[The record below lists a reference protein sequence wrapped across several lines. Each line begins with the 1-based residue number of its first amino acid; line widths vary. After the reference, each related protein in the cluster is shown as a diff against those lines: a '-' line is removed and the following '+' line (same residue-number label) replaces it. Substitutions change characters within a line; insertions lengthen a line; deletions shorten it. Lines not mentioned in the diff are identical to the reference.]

1 MAFPALPALR
11 SRAQLRA
18 DRVIRCPLVALAL
31 LGCIAV
37 PTASAAAAR
46 APATASAAAH
56 DELIVR
62 FSARADGAQR
72 AQLRDSV
79 DADAVRGLPLPGGQ
93 LLRLE
98 GDVGAKAAIARLE
111 RSRDVLYAEPN
122 VVRTSSAT
130 MNDLYFGQLWGLRNT
145 GQTVQGTSGTA
156 GDDIAA
162 LSAWDLTTGSPSA
175 PVAVIDSGVAA
186 NHPDLSAQIATNSD
200 EIAANGLDDDANG
213 YVDDV
218 AGWDFVFG
226 DANPND
232 ANGHGTH
239 VAGTIAARGNDGTG
253 VVGVAPTTRIMP
265 LRVLDANGSG
275 TVADVLSA
283 YGYAVREGARIV
295 NLSLGGDS
303 PSQSERDAIAAAPGV
318 LFVAA
323 AGNGGSDGQDGARA
337 VGVQYPCSYDLANVV
352 CVAASDS
359 HDQLASFSN
368 YGATSVDLAAPGV
381 NILSDRPPSGGV
393 PQYGYSDGTSMA
405 TPHVSGAAA
414 LAMALSP
421 GASVA
426 AVKQALL
433 NGTDARPTL
442 TNKTVSGGRLDA
454 RGTLELLSGAPPIP
468 PPAPPPAW
476 TPSRPAPTRTA
487 APSPVVRDTAP
498 PLASLLLG
506 TRQGVSIMRRR
517 GLRPR
522 VKCLEACT
530 ANAVLTLSP
539 ANAKRIRLG
548 SGARTVRIG
557 RASKRLPSAASTRLT
572 VRLTSTAGRALGRLT
587 RSVRATLTVAFVD
600 AAGNQRTLRK
610 AITLVAAAARRR

>member
-1 MAFPALPALR
+1 
-11 SRAQLRA
+11 
-18 DRVIRCPLVALAL
+18 VALAL
-31 LGCIAV
+31 LGCIAA
-37 PTASAAAAR
+37 PPASAAAAQ
-46 APATASAAAH
+46 APATASAAAR

-93 LLRLE
+93 LLRLR

-130 MNDLYFGQLWGLRNT
+130 MNDPGLSELWGLHNT
-145 GQTVQGTSGTA
+145 GQTFDGIRGTA
-156 GDDIAA
+156 GADIAA
-162 LSAWDLTTGSPSA
+162 LSAWDLTTGSATES
-175 PVAVIDSGVAA
+175 VAVIDSGVATS
-186 NHPDLSAQIATNSD
+186 HPDFSGQIATNSG
-200 EIAANGLDDDANG
+200 EIAGNGIDDDANG

-226 DANPND
+226 DATPDD

-239 VAGTIAARGNDGTG
+239 VAGTIAARGNDATG
-253 VVGVAPTTRIMP
+253 VVGVAPATRIMP

-283 YGYAVREGARIV
+283 YEYADREGARVV

-303 PSQSERDAIAAAPGV
+303 PSQAERDAIAAAPGV

-323 AGNGGSDGQDGARA
+323 AGNGGDDVVGDNGDVAGAE
-337 VGVQYPCSYDLANVV
+337 YPCSYDLPNVV

-359 HDQLASFSN
+359 NDQLASFSN
-368 YGATSVDLAAPGV
+368 YGAKSVDLAAPGV
-381 NILSDRPPSGGV
+381 NILSDQPPSGGV
-393 PQYGYSDGTSMA
+393 PQYAYKDGTSMA

-414 LAMALSP
+414 LAIALSP

-454 RGTLELLSGAPPIP
+454 RRTLELLSGVAPTT
-468 PPAPPPAW
+468 APPP
-476 TPSRPAPTRTA
+476 PHVGPAPTATA
-487 APSPVVRDTAP
+487 PPPRHVGPAPTATAPPPPHVGPAPTATAQSPAGRDTAP
-498 PLASLLLG
+498 PLASLLLSA
-506 TRQGVSIMRRR
+506 RQRIPIVRRR

-600 AAGNQRTLRK
+600 AAGNRRTLRK